1 MIIVWAIIL
10 ICILLSITPKASK
23 QVTIGNIRSNNFE
36 ISPDSRQMVNTMKR
50 KGLSNDEIKKFIVME
65 DRFLEYEKDSVC
77 MGRDRQMDAIS
88 LNQAIKESFVGFDFT
103 YHNKHLKQISET
115 NRIINPNLKCFN
127 MQ

>member
-23 QVTIGNIRSNNFE
+23 QVTVCNIRSNNFE

-50 KGLSNDEIKKFIVME
+50 KGLSNDEIKKFIIME

-77 MGRDRQMDAIS
+77 AWG
-88 LNQAIKESFVGFDFT
+88 
-103 YHNKHLKQISET
+103 ET
-115 NRIINPNLKCFN
+115 GKWMRFR
-127 MQ
+127 